1 MVKFFFWIRFF
12 GFFGE
17 NGYLGIGPLFFS
29 GNFSQ
34 IMYNGLGGWVE
45 LGAFWID
52 LGYVMSKI
60 ASEKSEVI
68 VLDCLNFFCKRFF
81 GFFGR
86 KWIPWVLGF
95 SDRGGFLG
103 IAGFEWVIGRV
114 ILLVW
119 EILGDSKPALGLEG

>member
-1 MVKFFFWIRFF
+1 LDQVFWIFWGKWVLGLRPTFF
-12 GFFGE
+12 HWQF
-17 NGYLGIGPLFFS
+17 P
-29 GNFSQ
+29 Q
-34 IMYNGLGGWVE
+34 IMFNGLGGWVK
-45 LGAFWID
+45 LGVCWID

-114 ILLVW
+114 IFLVW
-119 EILGDSKPALGLEG
+119 AILGDSKPGLGLEG